1 MKIARPHMQRTLVIA
16 GLLMCLPKG
25 ASAQEP
31 GNAPAAELAT
41 PKPANTPLSNHTG
54 GSQVGIA
61 CVLGTHAGI
70 ADADSETIARLV
82 CSELRNAGIPV
93 TGPHVLDV
101 RATEVYR
108 IELHKLG
115 SIKILK
121 LIHETPQDTVR
132 ASREIELAR
141 IEEARVA
148 APRIV
153 QALVNNESI
162 EQTRT
167 VENLVRTETV
177 QPPMIDSEF
186 FFGLGLA
193 SAVAVGAP
201 GFSEGYGVEII
212 LQHQT
217 PRWAMGGHARF
228 LGSDQFVM
236 ANFNLGARYFIL
248 DTNFSPFLGGG
259 LGLYALGIDSSDVDG
274 GGGLGAQLE
283 VGVELMRFHSSRLGA
298 AVRLDLPFFDL
309 DADGAGDGRYIV
321 PVGIQLYYLF

>member
-1 MKIARPHMQRTLVIA
+1 MVFALPYGMNTSTGLRMQRLTFVV
-16 GLLMCLPKG
+16 GLLMHLTSG
-25 ASAQEP
+25 ALAQEQ
-31 GNAPAAELAT
+31 GHAT
-41 PKPANTPLSNHTG
+41 
-54 GSQVGIA
+54 QVQGIA
-61 CVLGTHAGI
+61 CVLGTHGGI
-70 ADADSETIARLV
+70 AKADSETIASLV
-82 CSELRNAGIPV
+82 CSELRSAGV
-93 TGPHVLDV
+93 AVSGPHFVDV
-101 RATEVYR
+101 QASELYR

-121 LIHETPQDTVR
+121 LIHESPQGTPQ

-153 QALVNNESI
+153 QALVHNESM

-167 VENLVRTETV
+167 VENLVHTETV

-212 LQHQT
+212 LQHQS
-217 PRWAMGGHARF
+217 PHWAMGGHARF
-228 LGSDQFVM
+228 LGSDEFVM

-248 DTNFSPFLGGG
+248 DTNISPFFGGG
-259 LGLYALGIDSSDVDG
+259 LGLYALAVDSSDVDG

-283 VGVELMRFHSSRLGA
+283 AGVELMRFHSSRLGA
-298 AVRLDLPFFDL
+298 AFRVDLPFFDL
-309 DADGAGDGRYIV
+309 ADASNLNGNRYIV